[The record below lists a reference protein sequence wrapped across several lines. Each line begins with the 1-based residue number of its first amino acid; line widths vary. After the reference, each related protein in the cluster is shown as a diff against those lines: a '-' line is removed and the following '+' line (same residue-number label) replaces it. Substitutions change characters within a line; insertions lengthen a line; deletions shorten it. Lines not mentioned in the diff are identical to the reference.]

1 MRHIARATGGTDM
14 ASQQM
19 KDFTALMLER
29 RKLASGSAPL
39 SVADLRAGF
48 EQMMGALPPVAGVAV
63 EAADA
68 AGVPVE
74 WTRLA
79 PDRAEGEKIGTL
91 LYLHGGGYFEGSI
104 ATHRRLVAALCLAAG
119 VRGLSVGYR
128 LAPEH
133 PFPAAVEDALT
144 AYRWLTGPGAE
155 DPSRVVVAGD
165 SAGGGLSAALLLAL
179 RDAGDPL
186 PAGAYLISPWTDLAS
201 TGDSIKTRASVD
213 PMIDPSETERVTSY
227 YVPDGDVRNP
237 LVSPLYAD
245 LTGLPPLLV
254 HVGDAE
260 VLLDDAVRFA
270 SRAREAGVAVESEV
284 WPEAFHVFQML
295 AGLLPEAD
303 EAIAQAGEW
312 MEKRL
317 EAG

>member
-1 MRHIARATGGTDM
+1 M

-19 KDFTALMLER
+19 KDFSGMMLER
-29 RKLASGSAPL
+29 RSLASSSAPL
-39 SVADLRAGF
+39 PVAELRAGF
-48 EQMMGALPPVAGVAV
+48 EQMMGALPPIPGVKV
-63 EAADA
+63 EPADA
-68 AGVPVE
+68 DGVPVE
-74 WTRLA
+74 WTRPLDA
-79 PDRAEGEKIGTL
+79 DGARGTL

-119 VRGLSVGYR
+119 VRGLSVEYR

-133 PFPAAVEDALT
+133 PFPAAVEDAAA
-144 AYRWLTGPGAE
+144 AYRWLIGPGGE
-155 DPSRVVVAGD
+155 DPSRIIVAGD
-165 SAGGGLSAALLLAL
+165 SAGGGLSAALLIHL

-186 PAGAYLISPWTDLAS
+186 PAGAYLISPWTDLAAS
-201 TGDSIKTRASVD
+201 GDSVKTRAAVD
-213 PMIDPSETERVTSY
+213 PMIDPSETKRVTGY

-237 LVSPLYAD
+237 LVSPLYAN
-245 LTGLPPLLV
+245 LAGLPPLLV

-270 SRAREAGVAVESEV
+270 DRARDAGVPVESEV

-303 EAIAQAGEW
+303 EAVAQAGAW
-312 MEKRL
+312 MVKRL

>member
-1 MRHIARATGGTDM
+1 M

-29 RKLASGSAPL
+29 RRLASGSAPL
-39 SVADLRAGF
+39 SVAELRDGM
-48 EQMMGALPPVAGVAV
+48 EQMMVALPAVAGVVV
-63 EAADA
+63 EAGDA
-68 AGVPVE
+68 NGVPVE
-74 WTRLA
+74 WTRA
-79 PDRAEGEKIGTL
+79 SADGQGRGTL

-104 ATHRRLVAALCLAAG
+104 ATHRRLVASLCLAAG

-133 PFPAAVEDALT
+133 PFPAAVDDAVA
-144 AYRWLTGPGAE
+144 AYRWLIGPGGE
-155 DPSRVVVAGD
+155 DPARVVVAGD
-165 SAGGGLSAALLLAL
+165 SAGGGLTAALLLAL

-201 TGDSIKTRASVD
+201 TGDSITTRASVD
-213 PMIDPSETERVTSY
+213 PMIDPSETKRITSY
-227 YVPDGDVRNP
+227 YVPDGNLEDP

-245 LTGLPPLLV
+245 LAGLPPLLV

-270 SRAREAGVAVESEV
+270 SRATAAGVSVESEV

-303 EAIAQAGEW
+303 EAISQAGEW
-312 MEKRL
+312 MVKRL